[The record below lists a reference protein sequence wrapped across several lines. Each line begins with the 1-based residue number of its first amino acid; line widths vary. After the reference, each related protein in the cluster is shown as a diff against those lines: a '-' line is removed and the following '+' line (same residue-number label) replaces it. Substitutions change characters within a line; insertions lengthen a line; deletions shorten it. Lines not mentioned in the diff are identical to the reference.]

1 MNKNTLKF
9 ITIISIIS
17 VFTKTKKNL
26 KRNIK

>member
-1 MNKNTLKF
+1 MNKNTLKY

-26 KRNIK
+26 KRYIK